1 MKTIYDFSVK
11 DADLNDVPLKNY
23 QKKVLLIVNVASYCG
38 LTYQYKGLEDL
49 YKKYKSMDFE
59 ILGFPCNQ
67 FAMQEPGTNQEIK
80 EFCDAN
86 YGITF
91 KIFNKIRVN
100 GAKADP
106 FYNFLKLEKP
116 GVAGTPQIKW
126 NFTKFLINSDGD
138 PVARYASTTTPDKIA
153 KDIENLL
160 NN

>member
-38 LTYQYKGLEDL
+38 LTYQYKGLEEL
-49 YKKYKSMDFE
+49 YKKYKCMDFE

-91 KIFNKIRVN
+91 KIFNKIKISMNVISPMIILGVN
-100 GAKADP
+100 
-106 FYNFLKLEKP
+106 
-116 GVAGTPQIKW
+116 
-126 NFTKFLINSDGD
+126 
-138 PVARYASTTTPDKIA
+138 
-153 KDIENLL
+153 
-160 NN
+160 

>member
-91 KIFNKIRVN
+91 KIFNKIKVN

-116 GVAGTPQIKW
+116 GVAATPQIKW
-126 NFTKFLINSDGD
+126 NFTKFLVNSSG
-138 PVARYASTTTPDKIA
+138 KIIDRFSPRVEP
-153 KDIENLL
+153 KYIRSEIERIL
-160 NN
+160 

>member
-80 EFCDAN
+80 EF
-86 YGITF
+86 
-91 KIFNKIRVN
+91 
-100 GAKADP
+100 
-106 FYNFLKLEKP
+106 L
-116 GVAGTPQIKW
+116 
-126 NFTKFLINSDGD
+126 
-138 PVARYASTTTPDKIA
+138 
-153 KDIENLL
+153 
-160 NN
+160 

>member
-1 MKTIYDFSVK
+1 
-11 DADLNDVPLKNY
+11 
-23 QKKVLLIVNVASYCG
+23 
-38 LTYQYKGLEDL
+38 
-49 YKKYKSMDFE
+49 MDFE

-126 NFTKFLINSDGD
+126 NFTKFLINKNGEVVKRFS
-138 PVARYASTTTPDKIA
+138 PQVESNE
-153 KDIENLL
+153 IELCL
-160 NN
+160 KEIL

>member
-38 LTYQYKGLEDL
+38 LTYQYKGLEEL

-80 EFCDAN
+80 EFCDTN

-91 KIFNKIRVN
+91 KIFNKIKVN

-106 FYNFLKLEKP
+106 EPVILTKIGLLIFSNLDLINFSFGYLEK
-116 GVAGTPQIKW
+116 AID
-126 NFTKFLINSDGD
+126 S
-138 PVARYASTTTPDKIA
+138 S
-153 KDIENLL
+153 
-160 NN
+160 